1 MLMRLVTRDVAG
13 YKELRTYWDINEV
26 VRANE
31 HLDMQDD
38 AEWLASEDARRKSS
52 KRH

>member
-1 MLMRLVTRDVAG
+1 MLMRLATKGVAR
-13 YKELRTYWDINEV
+13 YDELRRFWDINEV

-38 AEWLASEDARRKSS
+38 AEWLASEEARHKSKS
-52 KRH
+52 RR